1 MKNAANSEIELRVA
15 AFTGGKSIS
24 SPRFRVRQ
32 YIPHLRQHG
41 VCVTE
46 YPARFGSWPPASKIA
61 RPFWLPATVV
71 DRIPGVMK
79 SCQYDVTLLQR
90 EMVSTLCTLERF
102 THRPRV
108 LDVDDAVWLN
118 GRAER
123 NFPVLVKMCDGVIC
137 GNDFI
142 AENVRRW
149 HSETFVLPT
158 AVDTDHFRPTENPL
172 PAAKQIIGW
181 SGLAFNLKY
190 LLGIETALA
199 AVLDK
204 NKNAVLRVV
213 SSTKPVFRL
222 LDNSRVEYIPWSPEN
237 EVKTIQEMSIGLMP
251 IEDDLWGRGKC
262 SYKML
267 LSMSCGL
274 PVVVSP
280 VGMNNEVLSNG
291 AVGFG
296 PRSIPEWADCITWL
310 LENQEK
316 GRAMGMTG
324 RKIVED
330 HYSLRLLSPKL
341 AGYLKKFRRG

>member
-1 MKNAANSEIELRVA
+1 MS
-15 AFTGGKSIS
+15 
-24 SPRFRVRQ
+24 
-32 YIPHLRQHG
+32 
-41 VCVTE
+41 
-46 YPARFGSWPPASKIA
+46 
-61 RPFWLPATVV
+61 RPFWLPATVI
-71 DRIPGVMK
+71 DRIPGVVQ
-79 SCQYDVTLLQR
+79 SYRYDMTLLQR
-90 EMVSTLCTLERF
+90 EMVSTLLTLERF

-123 NFPVLVKMCDGVIC
+123 NFPALARMCDGVIC

-142 AENVRRW
+142 ADNVRRW
-149 HSETFVLPT
+149 NRETFVLPT
-158 AVDTDHFRPTENPL
+158 AVDTDLFRPMAAPATS
-172 PAAKQIIGW
+172 AAKQIIGW

-204 NKNAVLRVV
+204 HKNAVLRVV
-213 SSTKPVFRL
+213 SSTKPIFRL
-222 LDNSRVEYIPWSPEN
+222 LDDSRVEYLPWSIES

-251 IEDDLWGRGKC
+251 IDDDDWGRGKC

-267 LSMSCGL
+267 LYMSCGL
-274 PVVVSP
+274 PVVVAP
-280 VGMNNEVLSNG
+280 VGMNNEVLSKG

-296 PRSIPEWADCITWL
+296 PRSIAEWADCITWL

-316 GRAMGMTG
+316 GRAMGVAG
-324 RKIVED
+324 RQVVED

-341 AGYLKKFRRG
+341 AGYLKKFSK